1 MFSEM
6 AVVGNVMGIIFI
18 LITASQFSLH
28 STVTSSV
35 QHSLEDMVLSNTVIE
50 EAIDAAKEGIQNS
63 EFEEMQLQEEVE
75 DSKLDFLL
83 VSNEVKQATQEA
95 ISIRTINQYR
105 GINYIPFSEKL
116 LVETLRPRLIILF
129 LVCGKNLKLL

>member
-1 MFSEM
+1 MQL
-6 AVVGNVMGIIFI
+6 VN
-18 LITASQFSLH
+18 LASA
-28 STVTSSV
+28 VTSSV

-95 ISIRTINQYR
+95 ISIRTINQYQR
-105 GINYIPFSEKL
+105 YQLHP
-116 LVETLRPRLIILF
+116 LF
-129 LVCGKNLKLL
+129 